1 MWNKLKPTLVC
12 LFIGLVFSG
21 TALAEKHHK
30 HARTRVTTFESY
42 FSSESFAD
50 FLNPGVNLGEDF
62 SPLFQKKNGA
72 TWTISSV
79 LLILPK
85 TNRSPGGVISFGNDL
100 ASIAFDAN
108 TFVTSTF
115 IHYGSFQPLVLLV
128 FYQGQ
133 GQVAVVP
140 EASAGVMMALG
151 LPLLGWLAWR
161 RQRLG

>member
-21 TALAEKHHK
+21 AALAEKQHR
-30 HARTRVTTFESY
+30 HAQPRVTTFVSN

-50 FLNPGVNLGEDF
+50 FLSPGVSLGEDL
-62 SPLFQKKNGA
+62 SPLFQKKSGT

-85 TNRSPGGVISFGNDL
+85 TNQGPGSVLSFGND
-100 ASIAFDAN
+100 IAANVFGTN

-115 IHYGSFQPLVLLV
+115 INYGAFQPLVLLV

-133 GQVAVVP
+133 VAVVP
-140 EASAGVMMALG
+140 EASAGMMMVIG